1 MRNTFARKS
10 TLALGIAAA
19 AATLAAPLPAAAQG
33 VTWQAIFSIP
43 VSNGLNVPG
52 KAFIEDVN
60 ASCKGLIRINLRGG
74 PEVIPTNEQLN
85 AVRRGI
91 VQLYHG
97 AAGYY
102 NGQVPEVDSLY
113 GSNKTAM
120 EQRRDGGYKLLDEAF
135 QRVNAKFLAE
145 FGSGF
150 KFLIMTRDRPKM
162 MDDGLPDLRGVKI
175 RGTSNYRGLY
185 DALGINRVALFAG
198 EFYSALERGVV
209 DGIGWTTS
217 GITDAG
223 WERFLKYRIHPY
235 FMQGGLPVIANL
247 DAYKRL
253 SAPAREC
260 LENKLVEH
268 EAKAHRHFTDDAQ
281 RELEKMKKAG
291 TEVIDIKGPARIRYL
306 GYFQDHHWKAMH
318 TEFKVPA
325 ERVEVL
331 RKTFYDS
338 SRPVGAFG
346 PQ

>member
-1 MRNTFARKS
+1 MSKTTIA
-10 TLALGIAAA
+10 AGAAA
-19 AATLAAPLPAAAQG
+19 AALAFGVPHTAAAQAA
-33 VTWQAIFSIP
+33 TWQAIFSIP

-52 KAFIEDVN
+52 KRFIEDVN
-60 ASCKGLIRINLRGG
+60 ASCKGLISINLRGG

-102 NGQVPEVDSLY
+102 NGQVPEVDALY

-135 QRVNAKFLAE
+135 QRVNAKFLSE

-150 KFLIMTRDRPKM
+150 KFLIMTRDKPKM
-162 MDDGLPDLRGVKI
+162 MPDGMVDLRGVKI

-185 DALGINRVALFAG
+185 DSLGINRVALFAG

-235 FMQGGLPVIANL
+235 FMQGGLPVLANL
-247 DAYKRL
+247 DAYKKL
-253 SAPAREC
+253 SGPAREC
-260 LENKLVEH
+260 LEKKLVEH
-268 EAKAHRHFTDDAQ
+268 EAKAHQHFTEDAL
-281 RELEKMKKAG
+281 REQEKMQKSG
-291 TEVIDIKGPARIRYL
+291 TEVIELKGDARKRYL

-318 TEFKVPA
+318 EEFKVPA
-325 ERVEVL
+325 QKVEQL
-331 RKTFYDS
+331 RKAFYDT